1 MSNSIKGLTVEI
13 NGNTQPLTNAINKLD
28 NPLKSSKNELK
39 QIDRLLKMDPHNTEL
54 LAQRQQVLAQAISQA
69 KSKLDTL
76 KAAEQQAQ
84 AQFARG
90 EIGEEQM
97 RALSRAVIAA
107 ENDLKKLENQ
117 GKDAG
122 QEVKEGGEEGKK
134 GLDKTSEAAEKA
146 ENKLQGLKNA
156 GKIVGSAIA
165 AGFIAA
171 SAAGYKLVKDLAG
184 MTTDAAAYADTI
196 LSEAKVTGMST
207 EQLQAYHYAAEQ
219 IDTSLET
226 VTRSQTRNLKSMQ
239 SAAKGT
245 GDVAEAYKELGVDA
259 LDPVT
264 GKMRDANTVYWETI
278 DALGKI
284 EDDTKRDSLAMTL
297 LGKSAKELNPLIKA
311 GSARLA
317 ELTEEA
323 HQMGAVLSEETL
335 QELGQLDD
343 SMQQLKSGGTA
354 LKNQLGTVLR
364 PEMQGFVDDLNGL
377 LGEMSTGIEQADG
390 DWDKISVILSD
401 GADRAAAIL
410 ANFVPKVLETVGDGV
425 LAVAGALID
434 KTPELFTAA
443 EKMAGKLQELA
454 PRFIEAGVGLIRSVI
469 KGVGNNAGKLVAAG
483 KDAAIDLIKGV
494 AQLAPDAA
502 KAAGQLVSEMIK
514 AIPEMVPQIVE
525 VSEELAYGLI
535 DGLMEASGEISTAV
549 VKLFIPFETAAE
561 KAAQK
566 AQEAAASVTPFA
578 EAIKNAVST
587 TDPEKLLDAYGRTSG
602 EIEKIIGDKEQA
614 IHDILADRLAAQQ
627 SLRDEDLENIRAYLR
642 EIEELENSKLG
653 IYQGQQQAAKKKTEL
668 DTDMGQEEGAQHLA
682 ESAAALDNTLAAID
696 NVYAD
701 RLTQIE
707 NLHNAG
713 AKGYRSDAEYNY
725 QLEAAKAWYDE
736 QVAAAQ
742 DIRRDTVGIVQERSR
757 AWAEDS
763 AAGFAKIADDFSVWV
778 GDELKNRVTGLMP
791 TEIFGFET
799 TKGSDV
805 NAYVRSLAGLDLD
818 AANAFLTTSA
828 IRAQNGEALDEE
840 TKAIVADILSAFEG
854 FDDDFD
860 EPARG
865 MLDSMISGLQQ
876 YLPGL
881 KNAGSMTTDEI
892 VDVISKA
899 LNGEEPGGQT
909 EEQKTGFL
917 PGYGSPRD
925 YIASLIEQMQQDA
938 GEETRASIDETTEA
952 TKIGNQTLAEILSA
966 VLGLNLT
973 LVLDDGT
980 VVAHAMGNIDEGL
993 GTRTRNQQR
1002 GQIG

>member
-13 NGNTQPLTNAINKLD
+13 NGNVQPLTNAINQLD

-39 QIDRLLKMDPHNTEL
+39 QIDKLLKLDPHNTEL

-76 KAAEQQAQ
+76 KTAEQQAQ
-84 AQFARG
+84 QQFARG

-122 QEVKEGGEEGKK
+122 KEVKEGGEEGKK
-134 GLDKTSEAAEKA
+134 GLEKTADAASKA
-146 ENKLQGLKNA
+146 ENKLQGLKAA
-156 GKIVGSAIA
+156 GKIVGSTIA
-165 AGFIAA
+165 AGFTAA
-171 SAAGYKLVKDLAG
+171 AAAGFKLVKDLAG
-184 MTTDAAAYADTI
+184 MTTDAADYADTI
-196 LSEAKVTGMST
+196 LTEAKVTGMST

-219 IDTSLET
+219 LDTSLET
-226 VTRSQTRNLKSMQ
+226 VTRSQTKNLKSMQ

-245 GDVAEAYKELGVDA
+245 GDAFDAYTRLGISVADA
-259 LDPVT
+259 DGRL
-264 GKMRDANTVYWETI
+264 RDANTVYWEAI

-284 EDDTKRDSLAMTL
+284 EDETERDALGMTL
-297 LGKSAKELNPLIKA
+297 FGKSAKELNPLIEA

-323 HQMGAVLSEETL
+323 HSMGAVLSEETL
-335 QELGQLDD
+335 QELGHLDD

-390 DWDKISVILSD
+390 DWDKISAILSD

-469 KGVGNNAGKLVAAG
+469 KGVGNNAGKLVAVG
-483 KDAAIDLIKGV
+483 KDAALDLIKGV

-614 IHDILADRLAAQQ
+614 IHDILAERLAAQQ

-696 NVYAD
+696 DVYAD

-742 DIRRDTVGIVQERSR
+742 DIRRDTAGIVQERSR

-763 AAGFAKIADDFSVWV
+763 AAGFAKIADDFSLWV
-778 GDELKNRVTGLMP
+778 GDELKNRVTGLMW
-791 TEIFGFET
+791 TEFAGLET
-799 TKGSDV
+799 TKGSEV
-805 NAYVRSLAGLDLD
+805 NEYVSRLAGLDLD
-818 AANAFLTTSA
+818 AANTFLTTTA

-860 EPARG
+860 EAARG

-952 TKIGNQTLAEILSA
+952 TKIGNQTLAEILTA
-966 VLGLNLT
+966 VHGLNLT

-980 VVAHAMGNIDEGL
+980 VIARTIGGIDGAL
-993 GTRTRNQQR
+993 GDRARSDKR
-1002 GQIG
+1002 GSFE